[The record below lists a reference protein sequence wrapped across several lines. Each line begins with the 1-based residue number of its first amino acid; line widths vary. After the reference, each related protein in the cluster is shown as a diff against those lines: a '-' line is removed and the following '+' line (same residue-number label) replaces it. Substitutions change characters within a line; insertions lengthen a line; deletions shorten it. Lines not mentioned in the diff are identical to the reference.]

1 MRLLLLLPLL
11 LSRGVAPGFYPQES
25 DCTVFPR
32 SSDISSY
39 WDALSNC
46 EPCIDTPGC
55 KFCMSSLQCESAA
68 DSALY
73 CGDEIVSKNECPV
86 LPVEICQDDSCA
98 WCGSSDKCTVANNTN
113 SLSDLVG
120 DVCQEDDVGSPIVF
134 EGSNSHSQNGK
145 GADILLRSGNGT
157 SSVGG
162 WGGDIQLS
170 SGNGAGGASV
180 YSFRFSTQYKN
191 LGMVSSV
198 INCISFL
205 FFMIV
210 SNFTFYELIE
220 EPLMYNP
227 TGSTLTK

>member
-1 MRLLLLLPLL
+1 
-11 LSRGVAPGFYPQES
+11 
-25 DCTVFPR
+25 
-32 SSDISSY
+32 
-39 WDALSNC
+39 
-46 EPCIDTPGC
+46 
-55 KFCMSSLQCESAA
+55 MSSLQCESAA

-170 SGNGAGGASV
+170 SGNGAGVPTSGGRAGKGGSI
-180 YSFRFSTQYKN
+180 S
-191 LGMVSSV
+191 LEAGSSDGGHGGN
-198 INCISFL
+198 IQL
-205 FFMIV
+205 
-210 SNFTFYELIE
+210 TA
-220 EPLMYNP
+220 
-227 TGSTLTK
+227 GSTEDALSRGGDVILASGSSRGKTSGRIIISSSSTTDNGDTSDEDSSQTSTGGLSI